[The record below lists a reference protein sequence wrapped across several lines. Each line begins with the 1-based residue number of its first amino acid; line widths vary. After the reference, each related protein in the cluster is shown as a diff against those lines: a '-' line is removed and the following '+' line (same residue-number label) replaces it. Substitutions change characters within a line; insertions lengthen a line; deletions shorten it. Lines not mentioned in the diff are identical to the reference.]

1 MYCTKCG
8 NKLEPSYKYCTK
20 CGIKLN
26 DNQDNNTLKII
37 SIILGISSIIFS
49 FTLFFGFVLSIV
61 GFILSIVSKKYV
73 KNELGIVLNIIG
85 FTLTLIIT
93 IILILLVLNVIKN
106 EYGYEYYP
114 NENENWDYVIPFD
127 ESDDLRFY

>member
-1 MYCTKCG
+1 MYCPKCG

-26 DNQDNNTLKII
+26 DDQDNNALKII

-73 KNELGIVLNIIG
+73 KNKLGIILNIIG

-114 NENENWDYVIPFD
+114 NENESWDYVIPFD
-127 ESDDLRFY
+127 KSDDLRFY